1 MILFKKN
8 FFDKK
13 NINKI
18 NKDINSILIQFSKKN
33 KNKKKSNSE
42 LFEECTNISIK
53 LRQNVYK
60 TFSKLFTI
68 NSLLNEKKVQKIL
81 SKKGFKNTVLASYSI
96 VVMEPKIKKFLFP
109 FHQDLKTRHSKKSI
123 SMWIPLNDN
132 LKNMG
137 GIELIE
143 NSEKFGPIPH
153 FINQRG
159 LTEIKNFYMRKMKK
173 LRRIKITK
181 YKRGDVLFF
190 SPYTAHKSIPNYH
203 SKESRWSLIAQFD
216 DLSNPSHL
224 RKSTFPFKI
233 EKYSTPLTNES
244 MRSKR

>member
-132 LKNMG
+132 LNNMG
-137 GIELIE
+137 GLELIK

-153 FINQRG
+153 FINQKG
-159 LTEIKNFYMRKMKK
+159 LTEIKNFYMKKMRKMK
-173 LRRIKITK
+173 RIKITK

-190 SPYTAHKSIPNYH
+190 SPYTVHKSIPNFH

-216 DLSNPSHL
+216 DLTNPYHL

-233 EKYSTPLTNES
+233 EKYSTQSTNES
-244 MRSKR
+244 FRTKR

>member
-18 NKDINSILIQFSKKN
+18 NKDINNILIKFSKKN

-132 LKNMG
+132 LNNMG
-137 GIELIE
+137 GLELIK

-153 FINQRG
+153 FINQKG
-159 LTEIKNFYMRKMKK
+159 LTEIKNFYMKKMRKMK
-173 LRRIKITK
+173 RIKITK

-190 SPYTAHKSIPNYH
+190 SPYTVHKSIPNFH

-216 DLSNPSHL
+216 DLTNPYHL

-233 EKYSTPLTNES
+233 EKYSTQSTNES
-244 MRSKR
+244 FRTKR